1 MRNGTDGLVRKRLN
15 ASVSSPD
22 LTFDRPARLPGFS
35 MDAVIPELR
44 IRTPRTPGRF
54 PETRFRGIDLVT

>member
-1 MRNGTDGLVRKRLN
+1 LN

-22 LTFDRPARLPGFS
+22 LIFDRPARLPGFS
-35 MDAVIPELR
+35 MDAVIPEPR